1 MAHANLAVARKDVT
15 VAKEDFSATATD
27 HLVSTADGD
36 VTEGLQ
42 EFSLNHRK
50 KLGFLDL
57 SAGQSSERPCPHVSS
72 AKSCCFPELRLKL
85 IG

>member
-15 VAKEDFSATATD
+15 MAEKDFSATATD
-27 HLVSTADGD
+27 HLVSTADED
-36 VTEGLQ
+36 VAEGLQ

-57 SAGQSSERPCPHVSS
+57 SADQSSERPLST
-72 AKSCCFPELRLKL
+72 CF
-85 IG
+85 IS